1 MARELNLR
9 MEREGLVKEGD
20 KVDLKEDIAN
30 TMSGVVYY
38 YTIKNAIAMS
48 NNVKERVEV
57 LHGTVSKV
65 VSEEGIFTVTVQI
78 DEQ

>member
-1 MARELNLR
+1 MARELNFR

-30 TMSGVVYY
+30 TMSGIVYY

-48 NNVKERVEV
+48 SNIRERLEA

-78 DEQ
+78 DEK